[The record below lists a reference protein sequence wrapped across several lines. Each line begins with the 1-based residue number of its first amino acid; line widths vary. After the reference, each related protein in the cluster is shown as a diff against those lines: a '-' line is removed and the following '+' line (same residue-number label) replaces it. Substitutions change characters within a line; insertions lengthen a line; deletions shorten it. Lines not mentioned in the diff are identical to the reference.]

1 MGETIKAKDIS
12 NAAVTVSAEELRINL
27 ADYLAR
33 VRYADTL
40 VVVER
45 YNQECAYII
54 SPKMLR
60 RLIDSSKAN
69 KADRE
74 SAIQRFMAV
83 LDKVPD
89 NGLSEDEVA
98 DIAQNAIDEVRA
110 SKKKTK
116 AL

>member
-12 NAAVTVSAEELRINL
+12 NAPIVVSAEELRVNL

-33 VRYADTL
+33 VRYTDAL

-45 YNQECAYII
+45 YNQETAYII

-74 SAIQRFMAV
+74 AAMQSFMVA
-83 LDKVPD
+83 LDQVPD
-89 NGLSEDEVA
+89 NNLSEDEVS
-98 DIAQNAIDEVRA
+98 DIVQNAVDEV
-110 SKKKTK
+110 K
-116 AL
+116 AAKRKPKS